1 MFSENNKPLH
11 EMILLPNNATN
22 DEIDKA
28 YHKKITE
35 YKKKLFDLETEYNE
49 KKINRRKSMSDIYD
63 IRNNMQLTNQYNY
76 MSNYVQSLFSNE
88 DNIKKRNT
96 HYYSQSSFTTLNEDG
111 KLHTKVTE
119 NKNGTKTSY
128 EEVTEI
134 VNKNDNRKHI
144 RWVID

>member
-1 MFSENNKPLH
+1 MFSENKKPLH
-11 EMILLPNNATN
+11 EMLSLPNNATN
-22 DEIDKA
+22 DEIDRE
-28 YHKKITE
+28 YHKKITD

-49 KKINRRKSMSDIYD
+49 KIINRRKSMSDIYD

-76 MSNYVQSLFSNE
+76 LSNYVQSLFSNE
-88 DNIKKRNT
+88 DNTKNGNT
-96 HYYSQSSFTTLNEDG
+96 YYYSQSSFSTLNEDG

-119 NKNGTKTSY
+119 NNNGTKTSY
-128 EEVTEI
+128 EEVTEL